1 MLVPSDRAVIC
12 SAKPLRSYL
21 LADFI
26 KRYINKLILLLL
38 LYIHYNV
45 LILTALGE
53 QLRQLFEKY
62 MTKITEFKKAN
73 CNELVPIAEL
83 NGVVSLTR
91 LFDALATQSNGVS

>member
-1 MLVPSDRAVIC
+1 MFTI
-12 SAKPLRSYL
+12 YL
-21 LADFI
+21 LLFV
-26 KRYINKLILLLL
+26 
-38 LYIHYNV
+38 YIHYNV
-45 LILTALGE
+45 VILTALGE

-91 LFDALATQSNGVS
+91 LFDALATQSNGVSQSLKSLIILSTSIII

>member
-1 MLVPSDRAVIC
+1 MSGC
-12 SAKPLRSYL
+12 SP
-21 LADFI
+21 
-26 KRYINKLILLLL
+26 YILSL
-38 LYIHYNV
+38 LYSIHFNV
-45 LILTALGE
+45 VILTALGE

-91 LFDALATQSNGVS
+91 LFDALATQSNGVSQSLKSLIILSSSIII